1 MALTYSVSGS
11 IQMLLVG
18 GLLYSIG
25 LLFYRL
31 FFHPLRKIP
40 GPWYAAATSWY
51 EFYYDVVL
59 DGQLVRQYPI
69 LHDKYGPVIRISPD
83 RIHVSD
89 PSFFREVYA
98 NNSRYLKDSGF
109 YQAFGTLKYS
119 IVMLIDPE
127 EHKQRRNTVKSLFST
142 RQMDQLAP
150 SILDVVRRAMNRA
163 QRSCDRGAPLNT
175 QALWSSVTVDTIM
188 SVLFDR
194 QMNFVDSDEE
204 MPPFLDAM
212 TKFADN
218 FLLTKHFPLMNR
230 LAVGLPMSIAGMIIP
245 GFAAFRKQ
253 CSEWIGEI
261 EDKQAK
267 GLTTASDGRP
277 TYFDLLLRSNAK
289 MPNGLNREALV
300 DEAFVLCFAGTD
312 TTGIGLSLGTYY
324 LLKNPEKLNK
334 MLDEL
339 KTMKTNA
346 EGLFEYRELCNLPY
360 LRFFACLHQCPES
373 LPAEFLLEVYTSLVI
388 FFLEGTIHDNPDI
401 FPEPERFIPE
411 RWLGE
416 NGWELEK
423 WFVPFS
429 KGTRACIGLNVA
441 YMEMYL
447 CLANLFTRFNMS
459 LYKTDDNTTQWVDGP
474 AARIRESVKV
484 NIHSVKM

>member
-1 MALTYSVSGS
+1 MHELPPLPLTMALTYSVSSS
-11 IQMLLVG
+11 IQLLLLG
-18 GLLYSIG
+18 SLLYSIG
-25 LLFYRL
+25 LLLHRL

-40 GPWYAAATSWY
+40 GPWCAAATSWY

-69 LHDKYGPVIRISPD
+69 LHEKYGPVIRISPD

-163 QRSCDRGAPLNT
+163 QRSCDRGAPLNI

-339 KTMKTNA
+339 KTVKTNA

-360 LRFFACLHQCPES
+360 LTAVCKEILRLSSPVPGITPRRVPAGGIYVAGHFLPEGS
-373 LPAEFLLEVYTSLVI
+373 TVSQAI
-388 FFLEGTIHDNPDI
+388 RTIHDNPDI

-441 YMEMYL
+441 YMEM
-447 CLANLFTRFNMS
+447 
-459 LYKTDDNTTQWVDGP
+459 
-474 AARIRESVKV
+474 
-484 NIHSVKM
+484 

>member
-1 MALTYSVSGS
+1 MALTYSVSSS
-11 IQMLLVG
+11 IQLLLLW

-25 LLFYRL
+25 LLLHRL

-40 GPWYAAATSWY
+40 GPWCAAATSWY

-69 LHDKYGPVIRISPD
+69 LHEKYGPVIRISPD
-83 RIHVSD
+83 RIHVKATH
-89 PSFFREVYA
+89 FVNRVYA

-163 QRSCDRGAPLNT
+163 RRSYDGGAPLNI

-300 DEAFVLCFAGTD
+300 DETFVLCFAGTD

-339 KTMKTNA
+339 KTVKTNA

-360 LRFFACLHQCPES
+360 LRFFACLHQSPE
-373 LPAEFLLEVYTSLVI
+373 LLLAEFLLEVYTSLVI
-388 FFLEGTIHDNPDI
+388 SFRKGTIHDNPDI

-447 CLANLFTRFNMS
+447 CLAN
-459 LYKTDDNTTQWVDGP
+459 
-474 AARIRESVKV
+474 
-484 NIHSVKM
+484 

>member
-1 MALTYSVSGS
+1 M
-11 IQMLLVG
+11 
-18 GLLYSIG
+18 
-25 LLFYRL
+25 
-31 FFHPLRKIP
+31 
-40 GPWYAAATSWY
+40 
-51 EFYYDVVL
+51 
-59 DGQLVRQYPI
+59 
-69 LHDKYGPVIRISPD
+69 
-83 RIHVSD
+83 HVSD

-163 QRSCDRGAPLNT
+163 QRSYDRGAPLNI

-230 LAVGLPMSIAGMIIP
+230 LAVGLPMSIA
-245 GFAAFRKQ
+245 
-253 CSEWIGEI
+253 
-261 EDKQAK
+261 
-267 GLTTASDGRP
+267 ASDGRP

-339 KTMKTNA
+339 KTVKTNA

-360 LRFFACLHQCPES
+360 LSTVSQAIR
-373 LPAEFLLEVYTSLVI
+373 
-388 FFLEGTIHDNPDI
+388 TIHDNPDI

-459 LYKTDDNTTQWVDGP
+459 LYKTDDNTTQWADGP

-484 NIHSVKM
+484 NIDSVKM

>member
-1 MALTYSVSGS
+1 
-11 IQMLLVG
+11 
-18 GLLYSIG
+18 
-25 LLFYRL
+25 
-31 FFHPLRKIP
+31 
-40 GPWYAAATSWY
+40 
-51 EFYYDVVL
+51 
-59 DGQLVRQYPI
+59 
-69 LHDKYGPVIRISPD
+69 
-83 RIHVSD
+83 
-89 PSFFREVYA
+89 
-98 NNSRYLKDSGF
+98 
-109 YQAFGTLKYS
+109 
-119 IVMLIDPE
+119 
-127 EHKQRRNTVKSLFST
+127 
-142 RQMDQLAP
+142 
-150 SILDVVRRAMNRA
+150 
-163 QRSCDRGAPLNT
+163 
-175 QALWSSVTVDTIM
+175 
-188 SVLFDR
+188 
-194 QMNFVDSDEE
+194 
-204 MPPFLDAM
+204 
-212 TKFADN
+212 
-218 FLLTKHFPLMNR
+218 
-230 LAVGLPMSIAGMIIP
+230 MSIAGMIIP
-245 GFAAFRKQ
+245 GFAAFRKVNPQ
-253 CSEWIGEI
+253 NSR
-261 EDKQAK
+261 
-267 GLTTASDGRP
+267 ASDGRP

-339 KTMKTNA
+339 KTVKTNA

-360 LRFFACLHQCPES
+360 LSTVSQAIR
-373 LPAEFLLEVYTSLVI
+373 
-388 FFLEGTIHDNPDI
+388 TIHDNPDI

-459 LYKTDDNTTQWVDGP
+459 LYKTDDNTTQWADGP

-484 NIHSVKM
+484 NIDSVKM

>member
-25 LLFYRL
+25 LRFYRL

-69 LHDKYGPVIRISPD
+69 LHEKY
-83 RIHVSD
+83 
-89 PSFFREVYA
+89 
-98 NNSRYLKDSGF
+98 DSGF

-163 QRSCDRGAPLNT
+163 QRSYDRGAPLNI

-188 SVLFDR
+188 TVLFDR

-218 FLLTKHFPLMNR
+218 FLLTKHFTLMNR
-230 LAVGLPMSIAGMIIP
+230 LAVGLPMSIA
-245 GFAAFRKQ
+245 
-253 CSEWIGEI
+253 
-261 EDKQAK
+261 
-267 GLTTASDGRP
+267 ASDGRP

-339 KTMKTNA
+339 KTVKTNA
-346 EGLFEYRELCNLPY
+346 ERLFEYRELCNLPY
-360 LRFFACLHQCPES
+360 LSPE
-373 LPAEFLLEVYTSLVI
+373 LLLAEFLLEVYTSPVI
-388 FFLEGTIHDNPDI
+388 SF
-401 FPEPERFIPE
+401 R
-411 RWLGE
+411 
-416 NGWELEK
+416 
-423 WFVPFS
+423 
-429 KGTRACIGLNVA
+429 KGVA

-459 LYKTDDNTTQWVDGP
+459 LYKTDDNTTQWADGP
-474 AARIRESVKV
+474 AARIRESAKV
-484 NIHSVKM
+484 NIDSVKM

>member
-1 MALTYSVSGS
+1 
-11 IQMLLVG
+11 
-18 GLLYSIG
+18 
-25 LLFYRL
+25 
-31 FFHPLRKIP
+31 
-40 GPWYAAATSWY
+40 
-51 EFYYDVVL
+51 
-59 DGQLVRQYPI
+59 
-69 LHDKYGPVIRISPD
+69 
-83 RIHVSD
+83 
-89 PSFFREVYA
+89 
-98 NNSRYLKDSGF
+98 
-109 YQAFGTLKYS
+109 
-119 IVMLIDPE
+119 MLIDPE

-163 QRSCDRGAPLNT
+163 QRSYDGGAPLNI
-175 QALWSSVTVDTIM
+175 QASWSSVTVDTIM

-230 LAVGLPMSIAGMIIP
+230 LAVGLPMSIAG
-245 GFAAFRKQ
+245 
-253 CSEWIGEI
+253 
-261 EDKQAK
+261 
-267 GLTTASDGRP
+267 
-277 TYFDLLLRSNAK
+277 
-289 MPNGLNREALV
+289 
-300 DEAFVLCFAGTD
+300 
-312 TTGIGLSLGTYY
+312 IGLSLGTYY

-339 KTMKTNA
+339 KTVKTNA

-360 LRFFACLHQCPES
+360 LSTVSQAIR
-373 LPAEFLLEVYTSLVI
+373 
-388 FFLEGTIHDNPDI
+388 TIHDNPDI
-401 FPEPERFIPE
+401 FPEPQRFIPE

-459 LYKTDDNTTQWVDGP
+459 LYKTDDNTTQWADGP

-484 NIHSVKM
+484 NIDSIKM

>member
-1 MALTYSVSGS
+1 
-11 IQMLLVG
+11 MLLVG

-69 LHDKYGPVIRISPD
+69 LHEKY
-83 RIHVSD
+83 
-89 PSFFREVYA
+89 
-98 NNSRYLKDSGF
+98 DSGF

-163 QRSCDRGAPLNT
+163 QRSYDRGAPLNI
-175 QALWSSVTVDTIM
+175 QALWSSVT
-188 SVLFDR
+188 
-194 QMNFVDSDEE
+194 
-204 MPPFLDAM
+204 
-212 TKFADN
+212 
-218 FLLTKHFPLMNR
+218 
-230 LAVGLPMSIAGMIIP
+230 
-245 GFAAFRKQ
+245 Q

-334 MLDEL
+334 MVDEL
-339 KTMKTNA
+339 KTVKTNA

-360 LRFFACLHQCPES
+360 LS
-373 LPAEFLLEVYTSLVI
+373 LELLLAEFLLEVYTSPVI
-388 FFLEGTIHDNPDI
+388 SF
-401 FPEPERFIPE
+401 R
-411 RWLGE
+411 
-416 NGWELEK
+416 
-423 WFVPFS
+423 
-429 KGTRACIGLNVA
+429 KG
-441 YMEMYL
+441 
-447 CLANLFTRFNMS
+447 
-459 LYKTDDNTTQWVDGP
+459 
-474 AARIRESVKV
+474 
-484 NIHSVKM
+484 